1 MSAEL
6 VKIQPGAAF
15 SGAPYLLDDDA
26 AHAYERGVK
35 EPERRRTREQN
46 IHNDP
51 AAAAR
56 AGFTRP
62 IAAGEHTIA
71 VMMQLLV
78 DRFGMGFLRGGG
90 YEVALVKPV
99 FYGDTIVAHAE
110 VEGVEN
116 GLAALKIRVENHAR
130 EAVLTGTA
138 RVRLD
143 AR

>member
-1 MSAEL
+1 MSAEM
-6 VKIQPGAAF
+6 VKLKPGAAF
-15 SGAPYLLDDDA
+15 AGAPYLLDDDA

-35 EPERRRTREQN
+35 EPERRRAREVN

-78 DRFGMGFLRGGG
+78 DRFGAGFVRGGG
-90 YEVALVKPV
+90 YEVALIKPV
-99 FYGDTIVAHAE
+99 LYGDTLVAHAE
-110 VEGVEN
+110 VERVDN
-116 GLAALKIRVENHAR
+116 GSAALKIRVENQAH
-130 EAVLTGTA
+130 EEVLTGTA

-143 AR
+143 SR

>member
-1 MSAEL
+1 MNQDIAEI
-6 VKIQPGAAF
+6 KPGAAF
-15 SGAPYLLDDDA
+15 AAAPYLLDEDA

-35 EPERRRTREQN
+35 EPERRRTREVN

-51 AAAAR
+51 AAASR
-56 AGFTRP
+56 AGFSRP

-78 DRFGMGFLRGGG
+78 DRFGMGFVRGGG
-90 YEVALVKPV
+90 FEVALIKPV
-99 FYGDTIVAHAE
+99 LYGDTIVAHAE
-110 VEGVEN
+110 VERVDN
-116 GLAALKIRVENHAR
+116 GSAALRLRVENQAR

-138 RVRLD
+138 RIRLD

>member
-6 VKIQPGAAF
+6 VDLRPGAAF
-15 SGAPYLLDDDA
+15 AGAPYLLDDDA

-35 EPERRRTREQN
+35 EPERRRPRLQN

-90 YEVALVKPV
+90 YDVALIKPV
-99 FYGDTIVAHAE
+99 LYGDTLIAHAE
-110 VEGVEN
+110 VERVEN
-116 GLAALKIRVENHAR
+116 GSAALRIRVENQAR
-130 EAVLTGTA
+130 EAVLTGTV
-138 RVRLD
+138 RIRLD
-143 AR
+143 TK

>member
-1 MSAEL
+1 MSIDLAEL
-6 VKIQPGAAF
+6 APGAAF
-15 SGAPYLLDDDA
+15 AGAPYLLDESA

-35 EPERRRTREQN
+35 EPERRRPRRQN

-56 AGFTRP
+56 AGFNRP

-90 YEVALVKPV
+90 YDVALVKPV
-99 FYGDTIVAHAE
+99 LYGDTIVAHAE
-110 VEGVEN
+110 VERVEN
-116 GLAALKIRVENHAR
+116 GSAALRIRVENQAR

-138 RVRLD
+138 RVRLGTQ
-143 AR
+143 

>member
-1 MSAEL
+1 MSGNIAEI
-6 VKIQPGAAF
+6 KPGAAF
-15 SGAPYLLDDDA
+15 AAAPYLLDDDA

-35 EPERRRTREQN
+35 EPERRRARQVN

-51 AAAAR
+51 AAASR

-78 DRFGMGFLRGGG
+78 DRFGTGFLRGGG
-90 YEVALVKPV
+90 FEVALIKPV
-99 FYGDTIVAHAE
+99 LYGDTLIAHAE
-110 VEGVEN
+110 VERVEN
-116 GLAALKIRVENHAR
+116 GSAALRIRVENQAR
-130 EAVLTGTA
+130 DAVLTGTA

-143 AR
+143 AP

>member
-6 VKIQPGAAF
+6 VDLRPGAAF
-15 SGAPYLLDDDA
+15 AGAPYLLDDDA

-35 EPERRRTREQN
+35 EPERRRPRLQN

-90 YEVALVKPV
+90 YDVALIKPV
-99 FYGDTIVAHAE
+99 LYGDTLVAHAE
-110 VEGVEN
+110 VERVEN
-116 GLAALKIRVENHAR
+116 GSAALRIRVENQAC
-130 EAVLTGTA
+130 EAVLTGTV
-138 RVRLD
+138 RIRLD
-143 AR
+143 TK